1 MSSSVYLL
9 DLIKESESSVTREGN
24 LLKHKQ
30 ITKAIPPPKMN
41 DSSFTSSHQMPKA
54 PQYGIVNDCTHHL
67 SPDSSWLDHVK
78 VLC

>member
-54 PQYGIVNDCTHHL
+54 PQYGIGKGWSPHL